1 MFFIYLI
8 ILFNFN
14 SNILF
19 LFFIFEKFLSLKF
32 FLKVNIK
39 KKLVNNILIYF
50 FLKSIS
56 IFNFKF

>member
-39 KKLVNNILIYF
+39 KKLVNNILIF
-50 FLKSIS
+50 F
-56 IFNFKF
+56 F